1 MHVIDRLLRITG
13 RLLSKSDRRCCV
25 FIKVIAFFFS
35 VGELG
40 NEIWSSVIFWIKRHS
55 HESWTGIHFN
65 LNSKLS

>member
-13 RLLSKSDRRCCV
+13 RLLSKSDRRYCV
-25 FIKVIAFFFS
+25 FIKVIAFFLVWENWEMKF
-35 VGELG
+35 GR
-40 NEIWSSVIFWIKRHS
+40 VIFWIKRHS